1 MLEEEALFTA
11 RDGRGTVGTQYY
23 SCRDEREQL

>member
-11 RDGRGTVGTQYY
+11 RDRGTVGTQYY